1 VRGRTVFLDGK
12 VVGEKGWGQQ
22 AVAQYPGYASVRRAA

>member
-1 VRGRTVFLDGK
+1 